1 MNRIKILAFD
11 GNKYNLLALQSI
23 FARQEYEFRSTSSS
37 FDIPKILETWVPDY
51 LIMDD
56 GLHDGKVLDLIADI
70 KGLPGMKFC
79 SIILQVDKLNDKLVT
94 DYLKSGVTDFIRKP
108 VVGTY
113 LLHKLNHHHSG
124 KNTLTRAKDL
134 SGKVERM
141 SEFVKKYFSD
151 DLVDQLTNQTGTVE
165 LRGSQQIATIM
176 NLRVIGLDVVAE
188 NQDPKTLADFLN
200 EMFTDLMD
208 LIYGNSGSVNKLLA
222 DGLIATFGVPVPSE
236 KDAFKA
242 AKCALEIVE
251 YLQTINDVRPKF
263 IKQPLS
269 VAIGLSTGKVFAGLV
284 GSVRR
289 LEFSVLG
296 EAVTLADQLKA
307 YGELRGI
314 PVLIDDKT
322 MNSID
327 SPQKSLEVA
336 LPAGARPFNVGVFQ
350 LSQLL

>member
-1 MNRIKILAFD
+1 MTRIKILAFD
-11 GNKYNLLALQSI
+11 GNKYNLLALQGI
-23 FARQEYEFRSTSSS
+23 FAREEFEFRSTSSS
-37 FDIPKILETWVPDY
+37 FEIPKILETWVPDY

-56 GLHDGKVLDLIADI
+56 GLHDGKVLDLIEEVSSFPAM
-70 KGLPGMKFC
+70 KGS
-79 SIILQVDKLNDKLVT
+79 SIILQVDKLNDKLFY
-94 DYLKSGVTDFIRKP
+94 DYLRAGVTEFIRKP

-113 LLHKLNHHHSG
+113 LVHKINLHYSGQHSQS
-124 KNTLTRAKDL
+124 KAKDL

-151 DLVDQLTNQTGTVE
+151 ELVDQLTSQSGTVE
-165 LRGSQQIATIM
+165 LKGSQQIATIM
-176 NLRVIGLDVVAE
+176 NLHIIGLDVVAE
-188 NQDPKTLADFLN
+188 NQDPRTLADFLN
-200 EMFTDLMD
+200 EVFTDLMD
-208 LIYGNSGSVNKLLA
+208 LIYGNGGSVNKLLA
-222 DGLIATFGVPVPSE
+222 DGLIATFGVPVAAE

-242 AKCALEIVE
+242 AKCALEIVD

-269 VAIGLSTGKVFAGLV
+269 LAIGLSTGKVFAGLI

-296 EAVTLADQLKA
+296 EAVTLADQMKS

-322 MNSID
+322 MNAIGV
-327 SPQKSLEVA
+327 PQKTLEVSM
-336 LPAGARPFNVGVFQ
+336 PAGARPFNVGVFQ
-350 LSQLL
+350 LTQLL